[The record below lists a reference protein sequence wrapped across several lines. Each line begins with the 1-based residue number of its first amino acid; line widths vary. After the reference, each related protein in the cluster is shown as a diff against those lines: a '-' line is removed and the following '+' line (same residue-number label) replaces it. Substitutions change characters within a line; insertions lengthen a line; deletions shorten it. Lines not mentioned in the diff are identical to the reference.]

1 METTS
6 AILRSRSQTI
16 AEDRTMFY
24 LKAGFHMIADDRR
37 HYCDLRSYGNQP
49 LTTFSK
55 SEPETSRCITC
66 FLLTLPKSIVRQFAS
81 RIRPSLHVSQKL
93 QKRLPLSRSQFF
105 KIIVCC
111 QFRTVYSDLIFAW
124 FARLRGSNFK
134 MRDSETSFIFSS
146 SRFRDSSLRRRD
158 FETRLKFAETH
169 YF

>member
-1 METTS
+1 MHHMFFTNTAEKHST
-6 AILRSRSQTI
+6 AIYEQNS
-16 AEDRTMFY
+16 
-24 LKAGFHMIADDRR
+24 
-37 HYCDLRSYGNQP
+37 
-49 LTTFSK
+49 SK
-55 SEPETSRCITC
+55 LTC
-66 FLLTLPKSIVRQFAS
+66 FTEAAEAIAM
-81 RIRPSLHVSQKL
+81 
-93 QKRLPLSRSQFF
+93 LSRSVF

-124 FARLRGSNFK
+124 FARLRDSNFK